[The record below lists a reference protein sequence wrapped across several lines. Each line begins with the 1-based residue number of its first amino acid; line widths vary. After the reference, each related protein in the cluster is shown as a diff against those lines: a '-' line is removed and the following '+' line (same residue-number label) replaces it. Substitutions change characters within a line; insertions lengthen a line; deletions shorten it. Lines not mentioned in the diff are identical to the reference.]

1 MTLEQVAFDIE
12 TTGFGV
18 DDEVTTVGFAVP
30 LGVRVFVQTRGRA
43 APNVEAAVRD
53 RVETHVQVSTHES
66 ERKLFKAVGSFTADR
81 LADDDVMLVGFNAEL
96 WKLGFDLPFL
106 RTRLAQADVEWPFRN
121 VPYADLLPVVTNRFN
136 TTIEA
141 GESRSDLAG
150 VYKMLC
156 DGQYNELDPF
166 AESSEAVVAFED
178 GRFTDLVVHNVADI
192 LRTKQL
198 GRLSERYCSKS
209 DFKLKSLTATTQEY
223 E

>member
-1 MTLEQVAFDIE
+1 
-12 TTGFGV
+12 
-18 DDEVTTVGFAVP
+18 
-30 LGVRVFVQTRGRA
+30 
-43 APNVEAAVRD
+43 
-53 RVETHVQVSTHES
+53 
-66 ERKLFKAVGSFTADR
+66 
-81 LADDDVMLVGFNAEL
+81 
-96 WKLGFDLPFL
+96 
-106 RTRLAQADVEWPFRN
+106 
-121 VPYADLLPVVTNRFN
+121 
-136 TTIEA
+136 
-141 GESRSDLAG
+141 
-150 VYKMLC
+150 MLC

>member
-1 MTLEQVAFDIE
+1 VTLEQVAFDIE

-96 WKLGFDLPFL
+96 WKVGV
-106 RTRLAQADVEWPFRN
+106 RLA
-121 VPYADLLPVVTNRFN
+121 VPANATCTSRRGVALPERAVRGFAT
-136 TTIEA
+136 
-141 GESRSDLAG
+141 G
-150 VYKMLC
+150 C
-156 DGQYNELDPF
+156 DEPVQHDYRGW
-166 AESSEAVVAFED
+166 
-178 GRFTDLVVHNVADI
+178 
-192 LRTKQL
+192 
-198 GRLSERYCSKS
+198 
-209 DFKLKSLTATTQEY
+209 
-223 E
+223 